1 MIKCYTVWEIW
12 RVRDVIVNFHFGLFF
27 SLLPPNSPKNKIKKE
42 TRSLPGDI
50 ISFLHMCTKNYDQM
64 MYGSR
69 DMVRDG
75 RMDGRTDG
83 KSDI

>member
-1 MIKCYTVWEIW
+1 
-12 RVRDVIVNFHFGLFF
+12 
-27 SLLPPNSPKNKIKKE
+27 
-42 TRSLPGDI
+42 
-50 ISFLHMCTKNYDQM
+50 MCTKNYDQM
-64 MYGSR
+64 MYGSL